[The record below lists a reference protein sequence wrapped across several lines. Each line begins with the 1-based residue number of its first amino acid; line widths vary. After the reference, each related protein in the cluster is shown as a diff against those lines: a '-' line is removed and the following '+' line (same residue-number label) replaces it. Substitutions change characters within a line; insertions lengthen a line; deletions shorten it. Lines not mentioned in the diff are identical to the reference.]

1 MKFSVSLF
9 SAFLSVSLFAAPFGA
24 YEEVAPAAIRPEG
37 HLREFLRRQAD
48 GITGHPEKLGYP
60 FNTGMWE
67 GPIKRIVFT
76 EGVYCGSDEVK
87 DCEGEAFWM
96 SGMWWP
102 YEQTAYQLDGMARLA
117 QFVDA
122 PELEARVK
130 RNLDWVFDHANPTN
144 GDLFAALSDSPCQW
158 PLVVLFRA
166 AAAYAEKTGDWD
178 RVIRAFAANY
188 EGKRAAR
195 VKWSGRDALNLE
207 GMLKVMEF
215 TGDTSLLADARR
227 MYANCGEAREFGA
240 RRHICE
246 HGVSLAEALKLPC
259 LLYLYTGERA
269 YLDQAK
275 AAVENVYAEDE
286 QADGLYSC
294 NEFTSGRDPRQ
305 GHETCVTA
313 DMMWT
318 LGYFLQADGDVAMAD
333 RMERIAY
340 NALPGSCTKDFRRHQ
355 YLSSVNQA
363 VCGPF
368 AQSAHFNYGESTWRQ
383 YRAAHFPQCCTGN
396 ISRSMPSFVR
406 RMWMREKASGKPVAM
421 LLGPSRF
428 RGEQD
433 GAAYEIVEETGY
445 PFEDGVRFT
454 LKGERPLSVTMKCRV
469 PGWCDRPD
477 AGTLVDL
484 TLRTGE
490 TVSFALPVKLT
501 LESDRNWHWIRRGP
515 LTLSFVP
522 PAETVKENPG
532 DPFTALRITPKDGAW
547 NYAFDLGEMRAAVA
561 AAKVEFRAVGYPF
574 EEPALSVK
582 LPVRRIREWQTLDEG
597 RFMPDPPLVA
607 HPTGERAEIEF
618 VPYATTLQ
626 RITCFA
632 DTEGRERLP
641 VVAAYSNGELFP
653 YDPGKPLAAQSFEPE
668 KWGVRDY
675 TSRYRVPPRHPDLF
689 FDVGALFQGEKID
702 GKLTYLTFRVWSDR
716 DEADATWCLSAG
728 YRVQAFIDGHEV
740 YSADGISEGL
750 WMAPAWIRH
759 PVKKGYNYMTVKL
772 AHPEMWTMDQY
783 PRFWGAKLEVFVPQT
798 AVVKLPAR
806 ANFIGLFGEGDDK
819 ALKYEVRADG
829 MRF

>member
-1 MKFSVSLF
+1 MKMKIAVSLLT
-9 SAFLSVSLFAAPFGA
+9 SFLSASLLAAPFGA
-24 YEEVAPAAIRPEG
+24 YEEVPSSAIRPEG
-37 HLREFLRRQAD
+37 HLKEFLRRQAD
-48 GITGHPEKLGYP
+48 GLTGHPEKLGYP

-76 EGVYCGSDEVK
+76 EGVYNGSDEVK
-87 DCEGEAFWM
+87 DCEGEAFWK

-117 QFVDA
+117 QFIDA
-122 PELEARVK
+122 PELEARVR

-178 RVIRAFAANY
+178 RVVKAFAANY
-188 EGKRAAR
+188 DGKRAAR

-215 TGDTSLLADARR
+215 TGDKSLLEDAKR
-227 MYANCGEAREFGA
+227 MYANCGESREFGT
-240 RRHICE
+240 RRHICQ

-294 NEFTSGRDPRQ
+294 NEYTSGRDPRQ

-355 YLSSVNQA
+355 YLSAVNQA

-396 ISRSMPSFVR
+396 INRSMPSFVR
-406 RMWMREKASGKPVAM
+406 RMWMREKASGAPVAM

-433 GAAYEIVEETGY
+433 GAAYEIVEETRY
-445 PFEDGVRFT
+445 PFEDEARFT
-454 LKGERPLSVTMKCRV
+454 LKSDRPLAVTMKCRV

-477 AGTLVDL
+477 AGKLVDL
-484 TLRTGE
+484 TLKAGE
-490 TVSFALPVKLT
+490 TVSLALPAKLT

-522 PAETVKENPG
+522 PAETVEENPG
-532 DPFTALRITPKDGAW
+532 DPFTALRITPKDGEW
-547 NYAFDLGEMRAAVA
+547 NYAFDLDEMKAAVA
-561 AAKVEFRAVGYPF
+561 AAKVEFRKVGYPF
-574 EEPALSVK
+574 EEPALAVR

-653 YDPGKPLAAQSFEPE
+653 YDPGKPLADQSFEPE
-668 KWGVRDY
+668 KWGPRDY
-675 TSRYRVPPRHPDLF
+675 TSRYQVPPRHPDLF
-689 FDVGALFQGEKID
+689 FDVGAFFQGRKTECT
-702 GKLTYLTFRVWSDR
+702 LTYLTFRVWSDR
-716 DEADATWCLSAG
+716 DEANATWCLSAG
-728 YRVQAFIDGHEV
+728 YRVQAFIDGREV
-740 YSADGISEGL
+740 YAADGISEGL
-750 WMAPAWIRH
+750 WMAPVWIRH

-772 AHPEMWTMDQY
+772 AHPGMWSMDQY
-783 PRFWGAKLEVFVPQT
+783 PRLWGARLVVF
-798 AVVKLPAR
+798 AGGK
-806 ANFIGLFGEGDDK
+806 EGK
-819 ALKYEVRADG
+819 
-829 MRF
+829 